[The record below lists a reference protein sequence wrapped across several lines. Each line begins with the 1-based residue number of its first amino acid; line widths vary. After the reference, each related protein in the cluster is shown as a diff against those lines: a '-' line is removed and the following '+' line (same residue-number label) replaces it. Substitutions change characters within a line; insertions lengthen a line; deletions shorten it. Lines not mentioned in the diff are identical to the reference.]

1 MNHENSSFS
10 GGIKS
15 SFGKCRKIVKKKLK

>member
-15 SFGKCRKIVKKKLK
+15 SFGKCRKIVKKN